1 MKCNDT
7 PSRTSRC
14 ASLTFLFGRTLDMV
28 TFLVTALGKA
38 ELNAL
43 RLLKFVCTRGIGALF
58 TVVETSLASAENFIT

>member
-1 MKCNDT
+1 
-7 PSRTSRC
+7 
-14 ASLTFLFGRTLDMV
+14 MV